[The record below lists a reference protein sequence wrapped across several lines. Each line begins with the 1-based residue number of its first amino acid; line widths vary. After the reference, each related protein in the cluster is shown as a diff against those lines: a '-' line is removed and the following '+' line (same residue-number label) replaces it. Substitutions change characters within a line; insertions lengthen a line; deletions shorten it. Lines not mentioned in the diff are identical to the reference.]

1 MKKLMQILL
10 PIMLVAG
17 LLLAGC
23 SSKPS
28 PPPASQP
35 PASAPDETAAP
46 EIGSLA
52 PDFQLQTL
60 DGQTFSLS
68 SVRGK
73 PVLLNF
79 WATWCGPCRFEMPF
93 LQEIYEDYSDEELVL
108 ITVDIGESKS
118 DVERF
123 LQREGLSL
131 PTLLDSEAKVARQYK
146 TAAIPTTFF
155 IDKDGIIRGKQIGA
169 FSGKAAIENGLKKI
183 MP

>member
-1 MKKLMQILL
+1 MKRILQMIL
-10 PIMLVAG
+10 PIMVGAG
-17 LLLAGC
+17 LLLASC
-23 SSKPS
+23 SNESS
-28 PPPASQP
+28 PPPTSQP
-35 PASAPDETAAP
+35 PASTPDETSAP
-46 EIGSLA
+46 EIGNLA

-60 DGQTFSLS
+60 AGQTFSLS
-68 SVRGK
+68 GVRGK

-118 DVERF
+118 EVESF
-123 LQREGLSL
+123 LQREELSL

>member
-1 MKKLMQILL
+1 MKRILQMILPLM
-10 PIMLVAG
+10 VGAG

-23 SSKPS
+23 SNEAS

-35 PASAPDETAAP
+35 PASTPDETSAP
-46 EIGSLA
+46 EIGNLA

-68 SVRGK
+68 GVRGK

-93 LQEIYEDYSDEELVL
+93 LQEIYDEYSNKGLVV
-108 ITVDIGESKS
+108 IAVDIGESKS
-118 DVERF
+118 DVENF
-123 LQREGLSL
+123 MQREGLTL
-131 PTLLDSEAKVARQYK
+131 PALLDSQTEVAKLYRV
-146 TAAIPTTFF
+146 AAIPTTFF
-155 IDKDGIIRGKQIGA
+155 IDKDGIIRGRQIGA
-169 FSGKAAIENGLKKI
+169 FTDKAAIEKGLKKI

>member
-1 MKKLMQILL
+1 MKGIWRIIL
-10 PIMLVAG
+10 PIMVFAG

-23 SSKPS
+23 SNESP

-35 PASAPDETAAP
+35 PGSAPDETAAP
-46 EIGSLA
+46 ETGNLA

-68 SVRGK
+68 GVRGK

-79 WATWCGPCRFEMPF
+79 WTTWCGPCRFEMPF
-93 LQEIYEDYSDEELVL
+93 LQEIYDEYSDKGLAL

-118 DVERF
+118 DVENF

-131 PTLLDSEAKVARQYK
+131 PALLDSQAEVARLYRV
-146 TAAIPTTFF
+146 AAIPTTFF
-155 IDKDGIIRGKQIGA
+155 IDKDGIIRGRQIGA
-169 FSGKAAIENGLKKI
+169 FTGKAGIENGLKKI